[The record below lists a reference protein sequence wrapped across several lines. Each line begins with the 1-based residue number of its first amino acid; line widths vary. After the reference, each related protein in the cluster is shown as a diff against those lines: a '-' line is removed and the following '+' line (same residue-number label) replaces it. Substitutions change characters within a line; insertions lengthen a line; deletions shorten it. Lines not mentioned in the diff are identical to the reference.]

1 MTSNSDRPSHLQA
14 EAEPWQLG
22 MFRKGLKKRQ
32 RLKCLKK
39 VLGEIGPAE
48 RCLLLT
54 CGDNNGA
61 MNFFLRQIGGIWSF
75 ADLEDICLA
84 EMKVLL
90 GEPVV
95 QVQED
100 RLPYADGTF
109 DRIVCID
116 VHEHVD
122 EPSIVS
128 AETSRILK
136 PGGQLIVTTPNGD
149 EAKLAVRLKNA
160 VGMSKEAYGHRRI
173 GLTGEEIRA
182 LMTRDNI
189 ETVQTLTFSRFFTEL
204 LELSI
209 NFAYVKIL
217 SKKSDAADNH
227 EHPEIAPATSSQ
239 LQTVSKSYRIYSMIF
254 PIYWL
259 LSQLDALVF
268 FTEGYCVMVE
278 GRRSP

>member
-1 MTSNSDRPSHLQA
+1 M
-14 EAEPWQLG
+14 
-22 MFRKGLKKRQ
+22 
-32 RLKCLKK
+32 
-39 VLGEIGPAE
+39 E

-61 MNFFLRQIGGIWSF
+61 MNFFLRQIGGMWTF

-84 EMKVLL
+84 EMKDLL

-122 EPSIVS
+122 EPTIIS

-136 PGGQLIVTTPNGD
+136 AGGQLIVTTPNGD

-173 GLTGEEIRA
+173 GLTGDAIRA
-182 LMTRDNI
+182 LMTGENI
-189 ETVQTLTFSRFFTEL
+189 EPIQTLTFSRFFTEL

-209 NFAYVKIL
+209 NFVYVKIL
-217 SKKSDAADNH
+217 SKNSDAEDDH
-227 EHPEIAPATSSQ
+227 DHPEIAPATSSQ
-239 LQTVSKSYRIYSMIF
+239 LQTVSKSYRIYSIIF